1 MTSIGT
7 TFYLLLPLENHMEKY
22 IQKRVRR
29 DRSQENSFYKSFI
42 PATRKPKPYLALNTK
57 STHMKLAATTARIQ
71 PEKCPLCKM
80 DDIILPRH
88 ILTQCGGT
96 YPSRKTLLDKLQI
109 PTRNFN
115 ERQQDKFFI
124 KLYEAGPSNSDILE
138 YTEIA
143 AVSYELAISRKQITA
158 EYLENLTGRILDV
171 RQHGEWYRTKILH
184 HTNFQNNEVTVD
196 STNLDDWPAFWAGS
210 SFTLDLDGL
219 IPLNAVILRD
229 PNALSFSNIEHN
241 SGKIFY
247 MGKNPIKLIKHI
259 GNGVYQTTRGKLNL
273 RDLISQGQLNSCVIN
288 GNVARRY
295 NSAKK
300 GASPMP
306 KGME

>member
-1 MTSIGT
+1 MMCSAALRCQVHIVQMSLIYHTLHNTLVS
-7 TFYLLLPLENHMEKY
+7 
-22 IQKRVRR
+22 
-29 DRSQENSFYKSFI
+29 DSQSS
-42 PATRKPKPYLALNTK
+42 
-57 STHMKLAATTARIQ
+57 S
-71 PEKCPLCKM
+71 
-80 DDIILPRH
+80 
-88 ILTQCGGT
+88 
-96 YPSRKTLLDKLQI
+96 
-109 PTRNFN
+109 
-115 ERQQDKFFI
+115 
-124 KLYEAGPSNSDILE
+124 LYN
-138 YTEIA
+138 Y
-143 AVSYELAISRKQITA
+143 
-158 EYLENLTGRILDV
+158 
-171 RQHGEWYRTKILH
+171 
-184 HTNFQNNEVTVD
+184 
-196 STNLDDWPAFWAGS
+196 DWPAFWAGS

-259 GNGVYQTTRGKLNL
+259 ENGVYQTTRGKLNL